1 MATWVVLFVLCELPK
16 WILGQ
21 AVPFYDGSFYAS
33 GEIFRN
39 DFVVEEENKFKE
51 TSIFQEVYDAVNRKA
66 ALRILKAGDVI
77 TFFHDISHNKKY
89 VIRTFENVTTCE
101 KPQNDN
107 WEASK
112 PRKIL
117 SILYGPD
124 DRKYGFL
131 RDVLIIKQRASV
143 KTRDVYDVRGM
154 YCRVFGFNFSML
166 EKPGEPEVFLR
177 PVVAWTLNETLPEL
191 TTPGQTTPAPV
202 FTSTRSSSK
211 ITKLKKSDG
220 NIC

>member
-1 MATWVVLFVLCELPK
+1 M
-16 WILGQ
+16 
-21 AVPFYDGSFYAS
+21 
-33 GEIFRN
+33 
-39 DFVVEEENKFKE
+39 
-51 TSIFQEVYDAVNRKA
+51 
-66 ALRILKAGDVI
+66 
-77 TFFHDISHNKKY
+77 
-89 VIRTFENVTTCE
+89 TTCE

-112 PRKIL
+112 PWKVL

-154 YCRVFGFNFSML
+154 YSRVFGFNFSML

-177 PVVAWTLNETLPEL
+177 PVVTWTCEFYFYITFLTLKCRAYSGTWLRLRPHVNQRL
-191 TTPGQTTPAPV
+191 
-202 FTSTRSSSK
+202 
-211 ITKLKKSDG
+211 
-220 NIC
+220 